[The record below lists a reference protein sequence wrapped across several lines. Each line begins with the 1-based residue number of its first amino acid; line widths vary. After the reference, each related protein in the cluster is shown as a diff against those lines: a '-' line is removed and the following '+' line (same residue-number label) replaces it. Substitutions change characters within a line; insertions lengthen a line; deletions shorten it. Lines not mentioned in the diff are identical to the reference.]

1 MPILMSLTYLAT
13 AVALLAICITLYL
26 WMTPYRELALVREGN
41 MAAALSLGGASLG
54 LALPIGSA
62 IYFTHDL
69 VEMVKWAAVGCVI
82 QFFLLQIMRRLTDSI
97 QSGNAAAGLLLA
109 CLSVSTGILVALSI
123 S

>member
-1 MPILMSLTYLAT
+1 MPILMSFAYLA
-13 AVALLAICITLYL
+13 AALALLAVCVTLYL

-41 MAAALSLGGASLG
+41 VAAALSLGGATVG

-69 VEMVKWAAVGCVI
+69 AEMAVWAAIGCFM
-82 QFFLLQIMRRLTDSI
+82 QFVLFQIMRRQAKGIEL
-97 QSGNAAAGLLLA
+97 GNTAAGLLLA
-109 CLSVSTGILVALSI
+109 CLSVATGMLVALCI